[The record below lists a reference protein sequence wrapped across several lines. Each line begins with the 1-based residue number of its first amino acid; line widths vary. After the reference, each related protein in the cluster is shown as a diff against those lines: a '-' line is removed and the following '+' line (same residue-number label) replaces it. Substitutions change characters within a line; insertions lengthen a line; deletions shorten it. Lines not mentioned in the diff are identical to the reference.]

1 MRYLFIFFLLTL
13 FSCVEHK
20 RKTSTQNANNV
31 PQIEREVEKKKKNEQ
46 EVKNLFY
53 NNKGG
58 LKTFDFNKLPLSKD
72 IDDISNNDTDE
83 YNVSEQLRKEILKEE
98 NYYKL
103 VNYSE
108 INNAKNYKAFTI
120 FGNYDYYTNIL
131 LVTSKSD
138 SLVDYEVI
146 ASIIGDADDMT
157 EISTIFLDST
167 SFEVTTHKKRLTKS
181 DEFKTL
187 TVDSK
192 RFKIRSNG
200 KIDQM

>member
-1 MRYLFIFFLLTL
+1 MRYLFVFFLLTL
-13 FSCVEHK
+13 FSCVEQK
-20 RKTSTQNANNV
+20 GKTSIQNANNV
-31 PQIEREVEKKKKNEQ
+31 PQIEREVEKEKKNEQ
-46 EVKNLFY
+46 ELKNLFY

-58 LKTFDFNKLPLSKD
+58 LKTFDFNQLPLSKD

-83 YNVSEQLRKEILKEE
+83 YNVSEQLRKEILKKE

-108 INNAKNYKAFTI
+108 INNAKNYKAFTV

-138 SLVDYEVI
+138 SLIDYEVI

-157 EISTIFLDST
+157 EISTIFLDSI

-187 TVDSK
+187 SVDSK
-192 RFKIRSNG
+192 KFKIRPNG
-200 KIDQM
+200 EIN